1 MTAVDTPPTASA
13 PPPSR
18 NPLERILTP
27 SRASALRTSGI
38 TVASSLLAIVIALSI
53 SALLLAITGKNPI
66 DAYTTIIET
75 GASGNKLLEMLKRAT
90 PLIFSATAV
99 AIGFKMNIFN
109 IGVEGQYLF
118 AALIAAEV
126 GSRLD
131 LPPVIH
137 VAAIIVVAMIAGA
150 AWASIAAVLK
160 VGKNVHEVISTIMLN
175 YIALSVI
182 QWLFENFFRDDSDG
196 GLNVK
201 TTLLPDSGR
210 MPDLVS
216 GRLNAMF
223 IVALVTVA
231 VFWVVVYRSR
241 FGFRLRASGFNATAA
256 ATAGIDAR
264 RMTVTALLL
273 SGAVAG
279 LVAMPSLLGEAFAY
293 GPNATPIQF
302 GFAGIAVALLGRNH
316 PAGIVI
322 AAMLFGFLD
331 STSAELQLAQV
342 PNSIVKVIQAI
353 TVLTVVIV
361 NEATIRRLNI
371 RTAERAR
378 TELAAGGAS

>member
-1 MTAVDTPPTASA
+1 MTVVDTPRAAPA
-13 PPPSR
+13 PPEPR
-18 NPLERILTP
+18 NPLGRILTP

-38 TVASSLLAIVIALSI
+38 TVASSLLAIMIALSI
-53 SALLLAITGKNPI
+53 SALLLAVTGKNPI

-131 LPPVIH
+131 LPPVVH
-137 VAAIIVVAMIAGA
+137 VAAIIIVAMIAGA

-160 VGKNVHEVISTIMLN
+160 VSKNVHEVISTIMLN

-201 TTLLPDSGR
+201 TTLLPASGR

-223 IVALVTVA
+223 LVALFTVTL
-231 VFWVVVYRSR
+231 FWVVVYRSR

-279 LVAMPSLLGEAFAY
+279 LVAMPSVLGEAFAY

-316 PAGIVI
+316 PAGIVV

-371 RTAERAR
+371 KTAERAR
-378 TELAAGGAS
+378 AQLATGGAS

>member
-1 MTAVDTPPTASA
+1 MTDGRP
-13 PPPSR
+13 
-18 NPLERILTP
+18 NGPLGRILTP
-27 SRASALRTSGI
+27 SRASALRTSRT
-38 TVASSLLAIVIALSI
+38 TVASSLAAVAIALTI
-53 SALLLAITGKNPI
+53 CAILLAITGKNPI
-66 DAYTTIIET
+66 DAYSTIIET
-75 GASGNKLLEMLKRAT
+75 GTSSTKLLEMMRRAT

-126 GSRLD
+126 GSHLS
-131 LPPVIH
+131 LPALIHIPVIL
-137 VAAIIVVAMIAGA
+137 IVAMAAGA

-160 VGKNVHEVISTIMLN
+160 VFKNVHEVISTIMLN

-201 TTLLPDSGR
+201 TTLLPESAR
-210 MPDLVS
+210 MPDLVA

-256 ATAGIDAR
+256 STAGIDAR
-264 RMTVTALLL
+264 RMTIIALLL

-279 LVAMPSLLGEAFAY
+279 LVAIQSVTGEAFAY

-302 GFAGIAVALLGRNH
+302 GFAGITVALLGRNH
-316 PAGIVI
+316 PVGIVV
-322 AAMLFGFLD
+322 AALLFGFLD
-331 STSAELQLAQV
+331 STSANLQLAAV
-342 PNSIVKVIQAI
+342 PNSIVKVMQAI
-353 TVLTVVIV
+353 IVLTVVIV
-361 NEATIRRLNI
+361 NEATIRRMNI

-378 TELAAGGAS
+378 AELAAGGLA